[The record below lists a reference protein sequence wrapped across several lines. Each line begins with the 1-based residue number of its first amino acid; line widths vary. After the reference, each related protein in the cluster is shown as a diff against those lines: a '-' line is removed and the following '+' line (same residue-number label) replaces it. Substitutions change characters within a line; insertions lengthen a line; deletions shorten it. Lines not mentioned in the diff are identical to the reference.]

1 MCVLG
6 KGLSRRR
13 GSHHRTHTGT
23 GVRERMTYEEG
34 DGMYWVVSLPVLGG
48 SAEATWDAVQQNT
61 VYAQDLS
68 TNFKLNVPETLRVGT
83 LDSLLE
89 LSDEL
94 QRDAQSLEA
103 TCAKLRRQCVEGAAA
118 TTSGGDYAGVGTNMG
133 GLEAEDCEAIESFE
147 WNEAKYP
154 SNRPLKELVERV
166 MEGVHRTDDAL
177 KVKLSEYSSSRAN
190 LAALSRKSQGSLAV
204 REIGSLVKEED
215 YVSTE
220 NLCTCMLVVPN
231 SSKKE
236 FTKTYERYANFS
248 FINQEGRS
256 AHVSAAV
263 PRSAKVVA
271 EDKDYTLYRV
281 VCFSRTVDTFK
292 QAAREKGVQV
302 REFKFDEGKVEE
314 ERENLADLKQ
324 ECREMEDALHEWS
337 RTAYR

>member
-1 MCVLG
+1 M
-6 KGLSRRR
+6 
-13 GSHHRTHTGT
+13 
-23 GVRERMTYEEG
+23 
-34 DGMYWVVSLPVLGG
+34 
-48 SAEATWDAVQQNT
+48 
-61 VYAQDLS
+61 
-68 TNFKLNVPETLRVGT
+68 
-83 LDSLLE
+83 E

-118 TTSGGDYAGVGTNMG
+118 TTSGGDFAGVGTNMG
-133 GLEAEDCEAIESFE
+133 GLEAEDSEAIESFE